1 VEHSAELLRC
11 LRDGDVTAIRR
22 LYREIAPHLPQPS
35 SDVEAWASL
44 HHARTQVEAL
54 PLKLRAYSHRWLLD
68 QGLPSGLPDAL
79 KPLAER
85 MYPRIVTGVGISVNS
100 TSAVGRLAV
109 PIIQRA
115 MQDAVL
121 EAYAEG
127 KTTPRFVRA
136 RMNEAR
142 QKALRSIGAVRGF

>member
-85 MYPRIVTGVGISVNS
+85 MYQADRYGRWDLGQFDLGCWAVSGACH
-100 TSAVGRLAV
+100 SAGH
-109 PIIQRA
+109 
-115 MQDAVL
+115 
-121 EAYAEG
+121 
-127 KTTPRFVRA
+127 A
-136 RMNEAR
+136 R
-142 QKALRSIGAVRGF
+142 RGSGSLC